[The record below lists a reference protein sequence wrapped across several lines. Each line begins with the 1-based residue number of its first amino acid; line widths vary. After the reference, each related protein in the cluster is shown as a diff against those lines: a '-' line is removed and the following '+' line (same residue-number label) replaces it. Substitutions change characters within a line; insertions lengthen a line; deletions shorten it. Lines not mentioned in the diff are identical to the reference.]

1 MNSSREIVNMAL
13 NRKAS
18 NAASIPKGWR
28 HDASG
33 QWWKPGRF
41 VAYKGV
47 PYQIVDDSDPD
58 RMKLSPVSGGSI
70 ISARDT
76 ELDAI
81 VKNENAL
88 VIRNTQGDALSSA
101 TYAIGKA
108 MNYLRDSV
116 QSLNSYFQYS
126 LGEGASE
133 KDIATDKHLRT
144 EVKQVRSQ
152 LIAEISSITALEKT
166 VSKLR
171 GIADGAGF

>member
-13 NRKAS
+13 NRKAN

-58 RMKLSPVSGGSI
+58 GMKLKPVSGGSI

-81 VKNENAL
+81 VKNATAPDFERRLKTILSTEMPKVKKLYA
-88 VIRNTQGDALSSA
+88 DA
-101 TYAIGKA
+101 
-108 MNYLRDSV
+108 R
-116 QSLNSYFQYS
+116 SLDKSI
-126 LGEGASE
+126 
-133 KDIATDKHLRT
+133 KDEL
-144 EVKQVRSQ
+144 KQLMESD
-152 LIAEISSITALEKT
+152 EISDKDANRLGKMVYDIRVMSPFGSL
-166 VSKLR
+166 
-171 GIADGAGF
+171 